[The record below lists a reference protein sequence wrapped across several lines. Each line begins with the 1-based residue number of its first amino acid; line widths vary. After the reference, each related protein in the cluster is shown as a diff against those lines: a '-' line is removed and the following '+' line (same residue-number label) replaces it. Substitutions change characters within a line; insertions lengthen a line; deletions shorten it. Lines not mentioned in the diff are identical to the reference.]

1 MDCII
6 TTYFTA
12 EKDPQRPNVW
22 ANDDFSIIEKFYDGI
37 LKHQLN
43 CLILIDNSSDDFIK
57 KYETDKIKFL
67 RCDSS
72 GLNMV
77 DIRWKL
83 YANLLKL
90 RTDIDRVFF
99 VDVSDVLILKNPFN
113 FIEPGKIYCGDEDSI
128 NMKNQWMMD
137 RYFLLNQSTI
147 INKLANYA
155 NKQVLNAGVL
165 GGERLVIMGI
175 AEKMANLLEISN
187 VTSTTVDMCTFNH
200 VLYMDYKD
208 KLVHGLPV
216 NTVFKTYD
224 FDNKEAW
231 FCHK

>member
-1 MDCII
+1 MDYII

-12 EKDPQRPNVW
+12 EKDPQRSNIW
-22 ANDDFSIIEKFYDGI
+22 SNDDFSIIEKFYNGI
-37 LKHQLN
+37 LKHGLN
-43 CLILIDNSSDDFIK
+43 CLILIDNSSDNFIK
-57 KYETDKIKFL
+57 KYTTDKIKFL

-72 GLNMV
+72 GLNVV

-83 YANLLKL
+83 YSNLLSC
-90 RTDIDRVFF
+90 RSDITRVFF

-113 FIEPGKIYCGDEDSI
+113 FIQPDKIYCGDEDSI
-128 NMKNQWMMD
+128 NMENQWMMD
-137 RYFLLNQSTI
+137 RYFLLNQSTV
-147 INKLANYA
+147 INKLANYVD
-155 NKQVLNAGVL
+155 KVVLNAGIL
-165 GGERLVIMGI
+165 GGERLVIMEI
-175 AEKMANLLEISN
+175 TEKISKLLAISK
-187 VTSTTVDMCTFNH
+187 VASTTVDMCAFNH
-200 VLYMDYKD
+200 ILYMDYND